1 MVDPKILKYHNIAE
15 ELDAYIMDAEE
26 QGLDE
31 SLIKALR
38 EAASASR
45 TAKEKLMEQKKHD

>member
-38 EAASASR
+38 EAASAAR
-45 TAKEKLMEQKKHD
+45 NAKEKLMEQKKHD

>member
-38 EAASASR
+38 EAASAAR